1 MAMLYSLQHYS
12 DITFSGYNYTLPDTV
27 NAIIAILV
35 KDLGVSLT
43 EKQDDEEDQEIVV
56 RRSHFVAR
64 RNNHNSHINHLNSS
78 NGNIN
83 SNNNSNNTN
92 KGAASRYRN
101 KSDERGRTNEW
112 KTVTPFKVTKIEK
125 KEGVEKQANEIRV
138 CLNKISNKN
147 YEQQRDAIFEIID
160 VIETDSVSQQRIA
173 QCIFDIAKSNKFYSE
188 LYATLYKELIGKF
201 TVFSEY
207 IVNLIRE
214 YYDDMDLI
222 EEVDSDK
229 DYDKYCENNKANDNR
244 KACSTFIVNLMKQQ
258 VIDKEE
264 VLELIVK
271 LQEKIMGAVHTDGKV
286 YQVDEMT
293 ENLFI
298 LITTVGLEKDAA
310 DYITTTIVKNI
321 ETCAKYKTKEQKSI
335 SSRAVFK
342 YMDMLA
348 VVK

>member
-1 MAMLYSLQHYS
+1 MLYSLQHYS

-43 EKQDDEEDQEIVV
+43 EKQEDEEDHEIVV

-64 RNNHNSHINHLNSS
+64 RNNHNSHTTNS
-78 NGNIN
+78 N
-83 SNNNSNNTN
+83 SNNNSNNAS

-125 KEGVEKQANEIRV
+125 KEGIEKQSNDIRV

-147 YEQQRDAIFEIID
+147 YDQQRDAIFEIID
-160 VIETDSVSQQRIA
+160 VIETDGVSQQRIA

-188 LYATLYKELIGKF
+188 LYATLYKELIDKY

-207 IVNLIRE
+207 IVNLVRE

-229 DYDKYCENNKANDNR
+229 DYDKYCENNKSNDNR

-271 LQEKIMGAVHTDGKV
+271 LQEKIMGAVQTDGKL

-298 LITTVGLEKDAA
+298 LITTVGLEKDTT
-310 DYITTTIVKNI
+310 DYITTAIVKNI

>member
-1 MAMLYSLQHYS
+1 MLYSLQHYS

-27 NAIIAILV
+27 NAIIAVLV

-43 EKQDDEEDQEIVV
+43 EKQDEEEDQEVVV
-56 RRSHFVAR
+56 RRSHFIAK
-64 RNNHNSHINHLNSS
+64 RNNH
-78 NGNIN
+78 
-83 SNNNSNNTN
+83 NNNSNNVN
-92 KGAASRYRN
+92 KGGVSRYRN

-125 KEGVEKQANEIRV
+125 KEGIEKQTNDIRV

-147 YEQQRDAIFEIID
+147 YDQQREAIFEIIND
-160 VIETDSVSQQRIA
+160 IDTDSTSQQSVA

-207 IVNLIRE
+207 IVNLIQD
-214 YYDDMDLI
+214 YYNDMDLI

-229 DYDKYCENNKANDNR
+229 DYDKYCENNKTNDTR

-264 VLELIVK
+264 VLELIVRM
-271 LQEKIMGAVHTDGKV
+271 QEKIMMLVNTDGKV

-298 LITTVGLEKDAA
+298 LITTVGIDKGAT
-310 DYITTTIVKNI
+310 DYITTTIINNI
-321 ETCAKYKTKEQKSI
+321 ETCSKYKTKEQKSI
-335 SSRAVFK
+335 SSRAIFK
-342 YMDMLA
+342 YMDMLSA
-348 VVK
+348 IHRCSMV